1 MLKCFDDNFMPI
13 QARLDNY
20 PLEGIKSSAPHLFV
34 FGSHIGVCYHRTQG
48 LSAQDALVDVV
59 AGLGVPVSRLVLN
72 TPAIGLS
79 FSLMDK
85 TVNLPGSATTG
96 PPSTVTYQQVRT
108 D

>member
-1 MLKCFDDNFMPI
+1 M
-13 QARLDNY
+13 
-20 PLEGIKSSAPHLFV
+20 
-34 FGSHIGVCYHRTQG
+34 FGSQICVCCYHHTQG

-85 TVNLPGSATTG
+85 TVNLPGAATTG
-96 PPSTVTYQQVRT
+96 PPSTVTYQQVR
-108 D
+108 

>member
-20 PLEGIKSSAPHLFV
+20 PLEGIKSSAPSVL
-34 FGSHIGVCYHRTQG
+34 GSHIGVSDNDLTQ
-48 LSAQDALVDVV
+48 LSVSAQDALVDVV
-59 AGLGVPVSRLVLN
+59 QGLGVPVSRLVLN

-85 TVNLPGSATTG
+85 TVNLPGAATTG
-96 PPSTVTYQQVRT
+96 LPSTVTYQQVR
-108 D
+108 

>member
-1 MLKCFDDNFMPI
+1 MKCFDDNFMPI

-20 PLEGIKSSAPHLFV
+20 PLEGIKSSAPSVL
-34 FGSHIGVCYHRTQG
+34 GSHICVGDNDSTF
-48 LSAQDALVDVV
+48 SAQDALVDVV

-96 PPSTVTYQQVRT
+96 LPATVTYQQVSR
-108 D
+108 